1 MTNRILIRADDLG
14 YCEAVNYGIEK
25 AVRSGLVRSVGV
37 MPNLP
42 AAAHGL
48 ALLQGLDVCLG
59 QHTNL
64 CLGKPLT
71 EPEKIPSLVDEN
83 GHLKTTKVWR
93 SQTDAF
99 AKAEELELEIEAQ
112 FHRFVELTGRK
123 PS

>member
-25 AVRSGLVRSVGV
+25 AVRSGLIRSVGL

-42 AAAHGL
+42 AAAHGV
-48 ALLQGLDVCLG
+48 ALLQGLDVCWG

-71 EPEKIPSLVDEN
+71 DPAKIPSLVDEN
-83 GHLKTTKVWR
+83 GFLKTTKVWR

-99 AKAEELELEIEAQ
+99 AK
-112 FHRFVELTGRK
+112 V
-123 PS
+123 